1 MSESATVP
9 DGGAAPRLRELE
21 VLTREYASYSTT
33 AFGMGYVAWGLWLA
47 ASAVACLLAPAW
59 GPNLAFLAA
68 PAWYPV
74 MHLARRR
81 YQARGRV
88 LACEAGT
95 RGPRVARLFGLLM
108 LASFGMQFVARILR
122 HRQSYAASQGDV
134 ATVAVAVGV
143 ASAVATLL
151 LAVAL
156 SRGYRDTIPPIAL
169 FAVWTVFADARR
181 ILPRDWEEAIGPA
194 VLLGGVGLFLAV
206 LGGWQHDAWVKL
218 DRRLA
223 ELREAP

>member
-1 MSESATVP
+1 MSESAAVP

-47 ASAVACLLAPAW
+47 AAAVACLLAPAW

-88 LACEAGT
+88 LAREMGT
-95 RGPRVARLFGLLM
+95 RGPGVARLFGLLM
-108 LASFGMQFVARILR
+108 LASFGMRFVAGMLR
-122 HRQSYAASQGDV
+122 NRQSYVASQGDA

-156 SRGYRDTIPPIAL
+156 SRGYRDTIPPVAV
-169 FAVWTVFADARR
+169 FAVWTVFADARH
-181 ILPRDWEEAIGPA
+181 ILPRGWEEAIGPA
-194 VLLGGVGLFLAV
+194 ILLGGVGILLAV

-223 ELREAP
+223 SLRKAP